1 MQTWLRKK
9 LDDITAEYLEFGG
22 SGMAFECQFLAY
34 LDCMDAHW
42 EGRHRTDGKS
52 VWARYTEVCHAA
64 TDEGE
69 KPTCLSEQMDN
80 PMDLVDALRK
90 LQKEFDQA
98 PIPRPA
104 KAQNGTPA
112 RSESKGVMD
121 LFAFLD
127 GEMDP

>member
-9 LDDITAEYLEFGG
+9 LDDITAEYQEFGG

-34 LDCMDAHW
+34 LDCLDAHW
-42 EGRHRTDGKS
+42 EGRHRTDGMS
-52 VWARYTEVCHAA
+52 VWARYTKMCEA
-64 TDEGE
+64 TTGEGE
-69 KPTCLSEQMDN
+69 KPRCLSEQMDD
-80 PMDLVDALRK
+80 PMDLITALRG

-104 KAQNGTPA
+104 KAQKSDAA

-121 LFAFLD
+121 LFMFFD
-127 GEMDP
+127 GEDKL